1 MEIAHQ
7 PTKKSKLTLYILIAM
22 VLGIV
27 AGYYINQNA
36 AGNKI
41 SYSPAKDYTG
51 KDSFGLSISGSQ
63 YFQKVLVVKDS
74 ASYRNLKDSIPKGTW
89 LVVSNTN
96 KSYIPAELTEN
107 RKIDRVSAA
116 PSHGTVSIV
125 ALNEIADFL
134 KLLTTIFLR
143 MVQMIIAPI
152 VFATL
157 VVGIAKLGDM
167 KTVGRVGGKAMLWFI
182 TASLVSLGLGLLLV
196 NIFKPGVG
204 VDINST
210 DMAAVNDLLEKS
222 KGFSLQKF
230 VEHVVPKSVV
240 EAMATNEILQLVVF
254 SVFFGIALTAIGKK
268 GEPIVNALD
277 SLAHV
282 VLKMVT
288 YVMYLA
294 PLGVFGAMAAAI
306 AKNGLGILVTFG
318 FYVGEFYLGLAIL
331 WAVLL
336 LVGYLFL
343 KHRLRILLRRIATP
357 MSIAFSTASSE
368 AVYPKLVEE
377 MERFGCNNKIV
388 SFVLPLGYSFNLDG
402 SMMYMT
408 FASMFIAQAFGITSL
423 TGDVGQ
429 QVLMLLV
436 FLITSK
442 GIAGV
447 PRASL
452 VVVLATGAMFGL
464 PPEGVGLIL
473 AIDVFCDM
481 GRTMT
486 NVLGNALATAA
497 VAKWEGQLETP

>member
-1 MEIAHQ
+1 MPFTLYSYIAK
-7 PTKKSKLTLYILIAM
+7 PITTLNIACMDVATTKTEKKSKLTLWILVSMI
-22 VLGIV
+22 LGIAV
-27 AGYYINQNA
+27 GYIIHEQCSTA
-36 AGNKI
+36 
-41 SYSPAKDYTG
+41 T
-51 KDSFGLSISGSQ
+51 
-63 YFQKVLVVKDS
+63 VK
-74 ASYRNLKDSIPKGTW
+74 TF
-89 LVVSNTN
+89 
-96 KSYIPAELTEN
+96 
-107 RKIDRVSAA
+107 
-116 PSHGTVSIV
+116 
-125 ALNEIADFL
+125 ADNI

-182 TASLVSLGLGLLLV
+182 TASLVSLSLGLILV

-204 VDINST
+204 VDINNT

-222 KGFSLQKF
+222 KGFSLAKF
-230 VEHVVPKSVV
+230 VEHVVPRSVI

-254 SVFFGIALTAIGKK
+254 SIFFGIALTAIGKK
-268 GEPIVNALD
+268 GEPIVHALD
-277 SLAHV
+277 AIAHV
-282 VLKMVT
+282 VLKMVS

-294 PLGVFGAMAAAI
+294 PLGVFGAMSAAI

-318 FYVGEFYLGLAIL
+318 KYVGEFYFGLVIL
-331 WAVLL
+331 WLILL
-336 LVGYLFL
+336 GVGYLFL
-343 KHRLRILLRRIATP
+343 KKKLPVLLRRIATP

-408 FASMFIAQAFGITSL
+408 FASMFIAQAFNITPITDS
-423 TGDVGQ
+423 VAQ
-429 QVLMLLV
+429 QIIMLLV
-436 FLITSK
+436 FLVTSK

-497 VAKWEGQLETP
+497 VSKWEGELH

>member
-1 MEIAHQ
+1 MEIIEKS
-7 PTKKSKLTLYILIAM
+7 TKKSKLTLYIVIAM
-22 VLGIV
+22 VLGIL
-27 AGYYINQNA
+27 AGYYVHENYGPETQTTFANNA
-36 AGNKI
+36 
-41 SYSPAKDYTG
+41 
-51 KDSFGLSISGSQ
+51 
-63 YFQKVLVVKDS
+63 
-74 ASYRNLKDSIPKGTW
+74 
-89 LVVSNTN
+89 
-96 KSYIPAELTEN
+96 
-107 RKIDRVSAA
+107 
-116 PSHGTVSIV
+116 
-125 ALNEIADFL
+125 

-143 MVQMIIAPI
+143 LVQMIIAPI

-182 TASLVSLGLGLLLV
+182 TASLVSLALGLILV
-196 NIFKPGVG
+196 NVLKPGVG
-204 VDINST
+204 ADISST
-210 DMAAVNDLLEKS
+210 DPNAVKDLLEKS
-222 KGFSLQKF
+222 KGFSLQNF
-230 VEHVVPKSVV
+230 VEHVVPRSVI

-254 SVFFGIALTAIGKK
+254 SIFFGVALTAIGKK
-268 GEPIVNALD
+268 GEPIINALD
-277 SLAHV
+277 AIAHV
-282 VLKMVT
+282 VLKMVS
-288 YVMYLA
+288 YVMFLA
-294 PLGVFGAMAAAI
+294 PAGVFGAMAAAI

-318 FYVGEFYLGLAIL
+318 WYIGDFYLGLLIL
-331 WAVLL
+331 WLILL
-336 LVGYLFL
+336 GVGYLIL
-343 KHRLRILLRRIATP
+343 KHRLRILLKRIATP

-408 FASMFIAQAFGITSL
+408 FASMFIAQAYNITGI
-423 TGDVGQ
+423 TGDVTQ
-429 QVLMLLV
+429 QILMLLV

-452 VVVLATGAMFGL
+452 VVVLATGAMFGI

-497 VAKWEGQLETP
+497 VSKWEGQLEDGEAINAA

>member
-1 MEIAHQ
+1 
-7 PTKKSKLTLYILIAM
+7 M
-22 VLGIV
+22 VLGII
-27 AGYYINQNA
+27 AGYNVHE
-36 AGNKI
+36 
-41 SYSPAKDYTG
+41 SYGPET
-51 KDSFGLSISGSQ
+51 
-63 YFQKVLVVKDS
+63 QKVFSDN
-74 ASYRNLKDSIPKGTW
+74 A
-89 LVVSNTN
+89 
-96 KSYIPAELTEN
+96 
-107 RKIDRVSAA
+107 
-116 PSHGTVSIV
+116 
-125 ALNEIADFL
+125 

-182 TASLVSLGLGLLLV
+182 TASLVSLGLGLVLV
-196 NIFKPGVG
+196 NILKPGVG
-204 VDINST
+204 ADISHT
-210 DMAAVNDLLEKS
+210 DMASVNDLMEKS
-222 KGFSLQKF
+222 KGYSLQKF
-230 VEHVVPKSVV
+230 VEHVVPRSVV

-254 SVFFGIALTAIGKK
+254 SVFFGVALTAIGKK
-268 GEPIVNALD
+268 GEPIINALD

-306 AKNGLGILVTFG
+306 AKNGIGILKTFG
-318 FYVGEFYLGLAIL
+318 YYVGDFYLGLAIL
-331 WAVLL
+331 WAILL
-336 LVGYLFL
+336 LVGYLIL
-343 KHRLRILLRRIATP
+343 KHRLRVLLRRISTP

-377 MERFGCNNKIV
+377 MERFGCDNKIV

-408 FASMFIAQAFGITSL
+408 FASMFIAQAYNITSI
-423 TGDVGQ
+423 TGDVWQ
-429 QVLMLLV
+429 QIIMLLV
-436 FLITSK
+436 FLVTSK

-497 VAKWEGQLETP
+497 VSKWEGQLEHA

>member
-7 PTKKSKLTLYILIAM
+7 PTKKSRLTLYILIAM

-27 AGYYINQNA
+27 AGYY
-36 AGNKI
+36 
-41 SYSPAKDYTG
+41 
-51 KDSFGLSISGSQ
+51 
-63 YFQKVLVVKDS
+63 VH
-74 ASYRNLKDSIPKGTW
+74 
-89 LVVSNTN
+89 
-96 KSYIPAELTEN
+96 EN
-107 RKIDRVSAA
+107 YEA
-116 PSHGTVSIV
+116 GTVKTFSDNI
-125 ALNEIADFL
+125 

-157 VVGIAKLGDM
+157 VVGIAKLGDI

-182 TASLVSLGLGLLLV
+182 SASLISLTLGLILV

-204 VDINST
+204 VDIHNT
-210 DMAAVNDLLEKS
+210 DMESVKDLLEKS
-222 KGFSLQKF
+222 KGFSLSKF
-230 VEHVVPKSVV
+230 VEHVVPRSVI

-268 GEPIVNALD
+268 GEPIINALD

-294 PLGVFGAMAAAI
+294 PAGVFGAMAAAI

-318 FYVGEFYLGLAIL
+318 KYVGEFYLGLAIL
-331 WAVLL
+331 WLL
-336 LVGYLFL
+336 LLFVGYLFL
-343 KHRLRILLRRIATP
+343 KKRLPSMLRRIASP

-408 FASMFIAQAFGITSL
+408 FASMFIAQAFNITSI
-423 TGDVGQ
+423 TGDVWQ
-429 QVLMLLV
+429 QVIMLLV
-436 FLITSK
+436 FLVTSK

-447 PRASL
+447 RQS
-452 VVVLATGAMFGL
+452 
-464 PPEGVGLIL
+464 
-473 AIDVFCDM
+473 
-481 GRTMT
+481 
-486 NVLGNALATAA
+486 
-497 VAKWEGQLETP
+497 LETTGRCRGRCRWCPMQPKPCPRTFRTSSCGGQGWPP

>member
-7 PTKKSKLTLYILIAM
+7 PTKKSRLTLYILIAM
-22 VLGIV
+22 VLGII
-27 AGYYINQNA
+27 AGYYVHENYEA
-36 AGNKI
+36 A
-41 SYSPAKDYTG
+41 T
-51 KDSFGLSISGSQ
+51 
-63 YFQKVLVVKDS
+63 VKTFSD
-74 ASYRNLKDSIPKGTW
+74 NI
-89 LVVSNTN
+89 
-96 KSYIPAELTEN
+96 
-107 RKIDRVSAA
+107 
-116 PSHGTVSIV
+116 
-125 ALNEIADFL
+125 

-182 TASLVSLGLGLLLV
+182 TASLVSLGLGLILV
-196 NIFKPGVG
+196 NIFEPGVG
-204 VDINST
+204 VDIKNT

-222 KGFSLQKF
+222 KGFSIQKF
-230 VEHVVPKSVV
+230 VEHVVPRSVV

-318 FYVGEFYLGLAIL
+318 FYVGEFYLGLVIL
-331 WAVLL
+331 WIILL
-336 LVGYLFL
+336 FVGYLFL
-343 KHRLRILLRRIATP
+343 KHRLRILLRRIASP

-429 QVLMLLV
+429 QIIMLLV

-497 VAKWEGQLETP
+497 VSKWEGQLETP

>member
-1 MEIAHQ
+1 MEIAHHQ
-7 PTKKSKLTLYILIAM
+7 KTKKSKLTLYILVGM
-22 VLGIV
+22 VLGII
-27 AGYYINQNA
+27 AGYYVHENYGAGTQKIFSDNA
-36 AGNKI
+36 
-41 SYSPAKDYTG
+41 
-51 KDSFGLSISGSQ
+51 
-63 YFQKVLVVKDS
+63 
-74 ASYRNLKDSIPKGTW
+74 
-89 LVVSNTN
+89 
-96 KSYIPAELTEN
+96 
-107 RKIDRVSAA
+107 
-116 PSHGTVSIV
+116 
-125 ALNEIADFL
+125 

-182 TASLVSLGLGLLLV
+182 TASLVSLGLGLVLV
-196 NIFKPGVG
+196 NILEPGVG
-204 VDINST
+204 ADISHS
-210 DMAAVNDLLEKS
+210 DMASVNDLMEKS

-230 VEHVVPKSVV
+230 VEHVVPRSVV

-254 SVFFGIALTAIGKK
+254 SVFFGVALTAIGKK
-268 GEPIVNALD
+268 GEPIINALD

-306 AKNGLGILVTFG
+306 AKNGLGILKTFG
-318 FYVGEFYLGLAIL
+318 YYVGDFYLGLAIL
-331 WAVLL
+331 WTILL
-336 LVGYLFL
+336 VVGYLIL
-343 KHRLRILLRRIATP
+343 KHRLRVLLRRISTP

-377 MERFGCNNKIV
+377 MERFGCDNKIV

-408 FASMFIAQAFGITSL
+408 FASMFIAQAYNITSI
-423 TGDVGQ
+423 TGDVWQ
-429 QVLMLLV
+429 QIIMLLV
-436 FLITSK
+436 FLVTSK

-497 VAKWEGQLETP
+497 VSKWEGQLEHA